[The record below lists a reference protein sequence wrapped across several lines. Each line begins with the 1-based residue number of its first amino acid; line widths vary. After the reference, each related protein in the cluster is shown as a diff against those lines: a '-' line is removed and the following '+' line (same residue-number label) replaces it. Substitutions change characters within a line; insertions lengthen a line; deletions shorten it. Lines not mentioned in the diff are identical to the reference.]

1 MSSAYR
7 KPDTGWQHGGCL
19 DRRMPYREP
28 ARTAAGRRRS
38 TTLFALVVVSAAH
51 VGVLAYQSLGSSSFS
66 AASRNDDLLD
76 LPAPAVTG
84 IEAEQRT
91 PPRPRRQADLDRKDR
106 WPPGMGLGEADGV
119 LPDGVTVFD
128 DHYPAVTNLD
138 PALLR
143 AVRRAATDAAEDGVK
158 FYVDSGWRSTR
169 YQEQL
174 LREAVSEY
182 GSEEEAARWVATPDT
197 SAHVSGDA
205 IDVGPFDAT
214 AWLSEHGA
222 TYGLCQIYSNEP
234 WHYELRPKAVDLSCP
249 RMYADPTHD
258 PRMQQ

>member
-1 MSSAYR
+1 MS
-7 KPDTGWQHGGCL
+7 
-19 DRRMPYREP
+19 YREP
-28 ARTAAGRRRS
+28 ARTAAGHRRS
-38 TTLFALVVVSAAH
+38 ATLFALVVVSAVL
-51 VGVLAYQSLGSSSFS
+51 VGVLAHQSLGSSSFP
-66 AASRNDDLLD
+66 AALPDDVLLD
-76 LPAPAVTG
+76 LPAPAVPG
-84 IEAEQRT
+84 IEADQRT
-91 PPRPRRQADLDRKDR
+91 PPGPRREVDLDRKDR
-106 WPPGMGLGEADGV
+106 RPPAIGLGEADGV

-128 DHYPAVTNLD
+128 DQYPAVADLD

-143 AVRRAATDAAEDGVK
+143 ALRRAATDAAEDRVEL
-158 FYVDSGWRSTR
+158 YVDSGWRSTR

-234 WHYELRPKAVDLSCP
+234 WHYELRPKAVDHGCP